1 MRSPRQARIN
11 DMRRKSGPPTPL
23 GDWLK
28 ETCEKQGLSL
38 RQVAARSNLSHG
50 TLADIIKGAHPSP
63 KTIKKL
69 AKCLAGEGYE
79 RLALEDNLLV
89 LAGYRTQRPQE
100 QNLSQSLA
108 RLMDMAS
115 RLSDAQLKLMVRFAD
130 FLAEIETGNAN
141 AVSDR

>member
-1 MRSPRQARIN
+1 MRGK
-11 DMRRKSGPPTPL
+11 RRTPTPL

-63 KTIKKL
+63 RTIEKL
-69 AKCLAGEGYE
+69 AKCLAGGDYE
-79 RLALEDNLLV
+79 RLALEDRMLL

-115 RLSDAQLKLMVRFAD
+115 QLCEPQLRLMLRFAK
-130 FLAEIETGNAN
+130 FLADIDR
-141 AVSDR
+141 VSSRSKEAGATNIYSSDDK